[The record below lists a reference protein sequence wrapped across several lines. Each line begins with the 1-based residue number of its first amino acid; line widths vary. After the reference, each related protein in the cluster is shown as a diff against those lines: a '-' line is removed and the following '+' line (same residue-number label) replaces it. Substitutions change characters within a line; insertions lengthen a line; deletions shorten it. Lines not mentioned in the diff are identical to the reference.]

1 LQKRPSLLRDFF
13 SKFEVFLA
21 VNRKTVIV
29 NRRTFFTVI
38 FFLVCLWTANAQ
50 DPEFSQ
56 FYANPLYLNPAL
68 TGATACPRLAGTY
81 RNQWPG
87 LGNSYNTYSFSY
99 DQGVGFLHGGLGL
112 LVIADRAGGG
122 SLNTTTIGLSYAY
135 KFNITERL
143 NASLAIRGSYYQRR
157 IVWENFIFED
167 QIDPRSGE
175 VVRPTS
181 EPQPGNST
189 IKAVDFS
196 AGMFLD
202 YDGLVYGGFAVDHLT
217 QPRNGFYIDNDS
229 RLQMKYTAHAGS
241 VINLKQG
248 YAYDDDREFSI
259 SPNILYQQ
267 QGSFHQ
273 LNLGAYLTF
282 DPLVCGLWF
291 RHNFE
296 NPDAVIILV
305 GVHYKNLRV
314 GYSYDLNVSNLFS
327 VSGGAHEVS
336 ASWQLPCYE
345 RKRKIR
351 AIKCPRF

>member
-1 LQKRPSLLRDFF
+1 MKRRSC
-13 SKFEVFLA
+13 
-21 VNRKTVIV
+21 
-29 NRRTFFTVI
+29 FTVI
-38 FFLVCLWTANAQ
+38 LFFASLWTTFAQ

-68 TGATACPRLAGTY
+68 TGATICPRIIGNY

-87 LGNSYNTYSFSY
+87 LGKAYNTYSFSY
-99 DQGVGFLHGGLGL
+99 DQYFGILHGGLGL
-112 LVIADRAGGG
+112 LVTADRAGGG

-135 KFNITERL
+135 MFNITEKL
-143 NASLAIRGSYYQRR
+143 SASLALKGSYYQRR
-157 IVWENFIFED
+157 IVWENFVFED

-175 VVRPTS
+175 VVRPTNEK
-181 EPQPGNST
+181 EPDNPS
-189 IKAVDFS
+189 IIAPDFS
-196 AGMFLD
+196 AGLFLD
-202 YDGLVYGGFAVDHLT
+202 YNGLIYGGFAVDHLT
-217 QPRNGFYIDNDS
+217 QPRNGFYNDNTS
-229 RLQMKYTAHAGS
+229 HLYMKYTAHAGS

-248 YAYDDDREFSI
+248 YGGDEEKEFSI
-259 SPNILYQQ
+259 SPNVLYQQ

-273 LNLGAYLTF
+273 LNIGAYLTF

-296 NPDAVIILV
+296 NADALIILA
-305 GVHYKNLRV
+305 GIHYKNLRV
-314 GYSYDLNVSNLFS
+314 GYSYDLNVSRLFS

-336 ASWQLPCYE
+336 ASWQFPCFE